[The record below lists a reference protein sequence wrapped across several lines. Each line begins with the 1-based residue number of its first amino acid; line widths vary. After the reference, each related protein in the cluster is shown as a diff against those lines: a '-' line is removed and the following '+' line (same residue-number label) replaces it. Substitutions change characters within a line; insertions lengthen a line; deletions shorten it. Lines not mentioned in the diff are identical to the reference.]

1 MLVCCVL
8 LCWNITC
15 QACILHSSK
24 IPFHSR
30 PAAGD
35 GRGRVPTIGI
45 VAAEGGRAE
54 APLLSGPP
62 AVGSAFFPPISPEH
76 HLSPEGKPKGG
87 GGARSGRSRLDTD
100 ERAGETRAASL
111 LSSLE
116 GLCVNREVDHIT
128 SEVRVMYAAATAKPF
143 LVRVFPR
150 FIERYPF
157 FHNAPFAMYDT
168 TLVGNYVSLVSLAKY
183 DA

>member
-1 MLVCCVL
+1 MLVCCALV
-8 LCWNITC
+8 TC
-15 QACILHSSK
+15 HAKHAFFTPVK
-24 IPFHSR
+24 FHFTQGQ
-30 PAAGD
+30 PPGTD
-35 GRGRVPTIGI
+35 GERVPTIGI

-54 APLLSGPP
+54 GGPRPLYYPAPPT
-62 AVGSAFFPPISPEH
+62 VGSAFFPPISPEH

-87 GGARSGRSRLDTD
+87 GGAVETD
-100 ERAGETRAASL
+100 EQAGETRAASL

-128 SEVRVMYAAATAKPF
+128 FEVSVMYASATAEPF
-143 LVRVFPR
+143 LARVFPR